1 MGRLKILTVVG
12 ARPQIIKAAAIGRA
26 VAGLYADRLEEVVL
40 HTGQHYDPHMSQVF
54 FDEMGI
60 APPRVQLAVGSGSHG
75 EQTAAMITG
84 IERAINEHRPDLVLV
99 YGDTNS
105 TLAGALAAA
114 KLNVPVAHV
123 EAGLRSFN
131 KSMPEEINRVLC
143 DHCSTWLFCPTATA
157 VHNLQREGFAL
168 DITGPATADRPHV
181 VHVGD
186 VMFDNTLY
194 FGQLARTRST
204 ILADHGLRSEG
215 YVLATVHRDHNTDQ
229 PERFAAILAALLH
242 IHERHG
248 LPLVLPLHPRAR
260 KQLMALPDAALRE
273 RVLSTAGIHVLP
285 PVGFLDMTAL
295 ESSARLVLTD
305 SGGVQKEAWFL
316 GRPCVVL
323 RDETEWVELVES
335 GDALLAGAD
344 TRRITDA
351 AGRLIDH
358 QVGGRTDIFGDGR
371 AAERICEK
379 LTQAL

>member
-60 APPRVQLAVGSGSHG
+60 APPQVQLGVGSGSHG

-84 IERAINEHRPDLVLV
+84 IERAINEHRPDMVLV

-114 KLNVPVAHV
+114 KLHVPVAHV

-215 YVLATVHRDHNTDQ
+215 YVLATVHRAHNTDQ

-295 ESSARLVLTD
+295 ESGARLVLTD

-316 GRPCVVL
+316 GRPCVIL

-358 QVGGRTDIFGDGR
+358 QVGGRADIFGDGR

-379 LTQAL
+379 LTRTL